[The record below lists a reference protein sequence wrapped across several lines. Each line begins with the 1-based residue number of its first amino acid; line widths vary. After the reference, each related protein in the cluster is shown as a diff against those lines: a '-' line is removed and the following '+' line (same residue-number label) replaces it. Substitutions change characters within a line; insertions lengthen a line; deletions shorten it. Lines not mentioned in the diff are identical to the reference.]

1 MINRLRQS
9 RFPEVFLLA
18 LLAALSARADEVTGL
33 ASFYSV
39 HPPNALTAAHR
50 RLPFGTWVR
59 VRRLDAGK
67 SVTVRI
73 NDRGPFI
80 RGRIIDISR
89 KAAQI
94 LGMLDAGVSRVTL
107 EVVDGANA
115 NEPAGS
121 GSLPAVRH
129 RESRDKGRPVE
140 ARSTLLGRH
149 TMNLAPR

>member
-1 MINRLRQS
+1 VTRLLIKPQPGCVMISRRCQS
-9 RFPEVFLLA
+9 LFPGVFFLG
-18 LLAALSARADEVTGL
+18 LLAAQSAGADEVTGL

-59 VRRLDAGK
+59 VKRLDSGK

-80 RGRIIDISR
+80 PGRIIDISR
-89 KAAQI
+89 RAAQV

-107 EVVDGANA
+107 EVVDGKKA
-115 NEPAGS
+115 NEPVGRGFCQPCAIEE
-121 GSLPAVRH
+121 A
-129 RESRDKGRPVE
+129 ETRDTR
-140 ARSTLLGRH
+140 
-149 TMNLAPR
+149 